1 MAQIRER
8 VLTSGRKT
16 FEARIHLGGMPAK
29 SKSFASKREAQKWVR
44 EVEGGARRPSE
55 ESPKTLFSE
64 LVREWL
70 VRQRAEAK
78 KVDPDPEG
86 WEHDL
91 HWLMA
96 HSAAPRRE
104 LYRVRQLAHDWGKFS
119 IEEITRA
126 RIERWLEKLAG
137 LDVAPQAGKKK
148 DHYLYKGAEPRKYAA
163 STRRKWFYTLKKLLD
178 WHAARHNYILPANLY
193 NDLEIPAAW
202 AQERER
208 RLEPGEEERLASA
221 AATGYTNRAEWPLL
235 IGFALETAMRAQE
248 LLKAEWRHADL
259 GKRNLRIPKENSKTG
274 RGRDIPLSKRAVAIL
289 KELRGDGKPADARI
303 FWPWQD
309 SNILARGFRRLCHR
323 AGIDDLKIHDLRHE
337 ATSRFF
343 ERGKL
348 DSVLIKK
355 ITGHE
360 SMDTLS
366 RYFQL
371 RPGTLHE
378 LMD

>member
-1 MAQIRER
+1 MAQIREK
-8 VLTSGRKT
+8 LLGSGKKS

-29 SKSFASKREAQKWVR
+29 SKSFASKRKAQQWVR
-44 EVEGGARRPSE
+44 EVEGGARRPAQ

-64 LVREWL
+64 LAREWL
-70 VRQRAEAK
+70 VRQRSEALK
-78 KVDPDPEG
+78 GAPDPEG

-91 HWLMA
+91 DWLMA
-96 HSAAPRRE
+96 HSVAPSGER
-104 LYRVRQLAHDWGKFS
+104 YRVRQVVLDWGKFS

-126 RIERWLEKLAG
+126 RIELWLKKLSG
-137 LDVAPQAGKKK
+137 LEVQPQARKRK
-148 DHYLYKGAEPRKYAA
+148 DHPLYNGAEPRKYAA

-178 WHAARHNYILPANLY
+178 WHSARHNYALAANLY
-193 NDLEIPAAW
+193 ADLEIPAAW

-208 RLEPGEEERLASA
+208 RLEAGEEERLAKA
-221 AATGYTNRAEWPLL
+221 AQEGYTNREQWPLL
-235 IGFALETAMRAQE
+235 IDFALETAMRAQE
-248 LLKAEWRHADL
+248 LLKAQWLHADIV
-259 GKRNLRIPKENSKTG
+259 KCNLRIPKENSKTG

-289 KELRGDGKPADARI
+289 EELRGDGKPADARI
-303 FWPWQD
+303 FWAWKNSD
-309 SNILARGFRRLCHR
+309 TLASGFRRLCHR
-323 AGIDDLKIHDLRHE
+323 AGIEDLKIHDLRHE

-343 ERGKL
+343 ERGRL

-378 LMD
+378 LMG